1 MDKIKQLETKVD
13 KITQIKYKKAHSTRK
28 PVITDVVQEF
38 SDLKDFALS
47 QEDNAELVKIH
58 DELVDKVNNF
68 YNVDYLKSNKNREID
83 IPKIFKGGSEEKNK
97 METIKISKEGESADI
112 LSTNVIEPRK
122 RKETPSVEE
131 PKPSLRGST
140 PREEEPT
147 KAEPK
152 EEPSVEPP
160 KVEEEDI
167 EEEVKVE
174 EEEMKEP
181 EKEEETHEMPDGTKM
196 TGKTH
201 SEDSVPVVEQIEDV
215 VQENIIIPK
224 QRIGVEGKSAKQ
236 LASDIRF
243 FLKKYPSMLKQE
255 ASMYK
260 KADKKSI
267 PVLKDIHNRI
277 SAILSPIPKT
287 SGKTIGIVLDAEKY
301 LDDKI
306 NEILARKTIDSLRP
320 ADLVE
325 ITNEPKSQ
333 GREVGSFA
341 IVKDRSGKPSAE
353 RAPVYRAIPSTNEL
367 TKQTRKSK
375 ISQATIDK
383 NIGKRKVDIAKM
395 DVRNNPFSKEQKS
408 NRFDIVL

>member
-1 MDKIKQLETKVD
+1 
-13 KITQIKYKKAHSTRK
+13 
-28 PVITDVVQEF
+28 
-38 SDLKDFALS
+38 
-47 QEDNAELVKIH
+47 
-58 DELVDKVNNF
+58 
-68 YNVDYLKSNKNREID
+68 
-83 IPKIFKGGSEEKNK
+83 

-112 LSTNVIEPRK
+112 LSTKVIEPRK

-181 EKEEETHEMPDGTKM
+181 VKEEETHEMPDGTKM

-201 SEDSVPVVEQIEDV
+201 SEDSVPVVEQIKDV
-215 VQENIIIPK
+215 VQENIIIPPE
-224 QRIGVEGKSAKQ
+224 RIGVEGKSAKQ

-255 ASMYK
+255 ATMYK